1 MAFGEADAGIMFFH
15 LARFAVDSFPDQF
28 EIVPLGGT
36 AENPDP
42 LPGNRIGRLF
52 AIRINGDW
60 NPTQFAAQEELID
73 SFLSPE
79 FTAILLQFGLVRPD
93 GF

>member
-1 MAFGEADAGIMFFH
+1 MFYH
-15 LARFAVDSFPDQF
+15 LALFAMESFPDQF
-28 EIVPLGGT
+28 DIVPLGGT
-36 AENPDP
+36 VANPDP
-42 LPGNRIGRLF
+42 LPGNQIGRLF

-60 NPTQFAAQEELID
+60 NPTQFAAQEALLD

-79 FTAILLQFGLVRPD
+79 FTAILGQYGLVRPD